1 MNHHEHMMDFM
12 RRTHPGAHAEMK
24 RVCDGILRREA
35 YRKRAADELKATAA
49 AKAAETRRR
58 QKLEEERA
66 VIRAHNERMRRMK
79 HGE

>member
-12 RRTHPGAHAEMK
+12 SRTYPSAHAEMK
-24 RVCDGILRREA
+24 RICDDILRREA
-35 YRKRAADELKATAA
+35 DRKKAAAELKATAA
-49 AKAAETRRR
+49 TRAAETRRR

-66 VIRAHNERMRRMK
+66 IIRAHNERMRRMK